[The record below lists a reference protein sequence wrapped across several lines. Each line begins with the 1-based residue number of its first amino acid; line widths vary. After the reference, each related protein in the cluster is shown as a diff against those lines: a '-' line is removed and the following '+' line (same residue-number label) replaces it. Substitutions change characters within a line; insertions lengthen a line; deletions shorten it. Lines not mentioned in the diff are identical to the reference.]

1 MPEANCP
8 ICRCGVSRKLKY
20 QGIGIFK
27 IPRYS
32 EKNKE
37 SWRKASLHV
46 VTRDRVVD
54 ASFRK
59 QIEEGSVYVCERH
72 FTPED
77 IEIPKCQSFSYLYSY
92 YNHSFWEFQSWNIRD
107 SWIKSVKNTSLK
119 VMMTLLFFN
128 SCTTLS
134 SIWREL
140 STQVSENM
148 VQWIFFLEFL
158 FRFLNYF
165 NKIILLIKYNCK
177 YF

>member
-8 ICRCGVSRKLKY
+8 IFGCGESRKPKY
-20 QGIGIFK
+20 QGIGIF
-27 IPRYS
+27 

-77 IEIPKCQSFSYLYSY
+77 IGIRKFQSFSY
-92 YNHSFWEFQSWNIRD
+92 
-107 SWIKSVKNTSLK
+107 
-119 VMMTLLFFN
+119 
-128 SCTTLS
+128 
-134 SIWREL
+134 
-140 STQVSENM
+140 
-148 VQWIFFLEFL
+148 
-158 FRFLNYF
+158 
-165 NKIILLIKYNCK
+165 
-177 YF
+177 